1 MQNARGSVGVAIAL
15 ALSIGCGAARA
26 APSPP
31 PRELPLAAVDPVSE
45 PVVEHADAVEVPAPV
60 ADDTSDA
67 GEASAPT
74 SRVVRIGASG
84 DLLAHIRVLASADA
98 HGGFEHVLGPLRAAI
113 HDDELAFLN
122 LETPLSLERPVS
134 SGSPPVL
141 GAPPEVAQVL
151 AAIGIDVVS
160 VANNHAWDQHS
171 IGAGRTLEALAGA
184 HVTAIGAAEDLPG
197 AFAPRV
203 VLTADG
209 TRVAFVGI
217 TERVNGGPGPLG
229 PSTLIARWA
238 DDASVQRALEQAR
251 AEADLVVVSIH
262 WSHDF
267 RATPMRTQR
276 ERAQWLVDHGADVI
290 LGHGPHVL
298 QEVERLTSP
307 RGEAVCAYSL
317 GNLVSN
323 QGFRYVR
330 GRHAARGAHIAT
342 WLSTSRDGVWLRI
355 EARIEEGRVTIA
367 PITGVPLFTYNNF
380 PERERDRHA
389 PEDVRIQLLDDV
401 ADPLLR
407 AERWEII
414 GATLGRHVT
423 LESTADP

>member
-1 MQNARGSVGVAIAL
+1 MVAADEPE
-15 ALSIGCGAARA
+15 AEPPEAEPPAEATEPTAPA
-26 APSPP
+26 APTA
-31 PRELPLAAVDPVSE
+31 RII
-45 PVVEHADAVEVPAPV
+45 
-60 ADDTSDA
+60 
-67 GEASAPT
+67 
-74 SRVVRIGASG
+74 RIGASG
-84 DLLAHIRVLASADA
+84 DLLAHIRVLSSAEA

-113 HDDELAFLN
+113 RDDELAFLN
-122 LETPLSLERPVS
+122 LETPLSLERPVI
-134 SGSPPVL
+134 SGSPPIL

-151 AAIGIDVVS
+151 AAIGVDVVS

-184 HVTAIGAAEDLPG
+184 GVTALGAGADLPS
-197 AFAPRV
+197 AFAPRI
-203 VLTADG
+203 LTTADG
-209 TRVAFVGI
+209 SRVAFVGI

-238 DDASVQRALEQAR
+238 DDAPVREALAAAR
-251 AEADLVVVSIH
+251 ASADLVVVSIH

-267 RATPMRTQR
+267 RELPMRAQR

-298 QEVERLTSP
+298 QEVDRLASP

-330 GRHAARGAHIAT
+330 GRHAARGANIAT
-342 WLSTSRDGVWLRI
+342 WLAASRDGVWLRI
-355 EARIEEGRVTIA
+355 EASVEGGRVHIA
-367 PITGVPLFTYNNF
+367 PITGVPLFTYNNY

-389 PEDVRIQLLDDV
+389 LEDVRIQLLDDV
-401 ADPLLR
+401 ADALLR
-407 AERWEII
+407 AERREII
-414 GATLGRHVT
+414 AATLGRHVT
-423 LESTADP
+423 LESSPDP